1 MSRNDT
7 VTAGRAY
14 QRQFSV
20 PYPLAND
27 RSGRTWAR
35 WGVPY
40 QPVTVVVD
48 KRGRVAKR
56 VQGEVDAETLAA
68 VLTYLAAE
76 PA

>member
-7 VTAGRAY
+7 VAAGQAY
-14 QRQFSV
+14 QRQFDV

-27 RSGRTWAR
+27 RSGKTWAR
-35 WGVPY
+35 WDVPY

-56 VQGEVDAETLAA
+56 VQGEVDAESLAA
-68 VLTYLAAE
+68 MLTYLVAE
-76 PA
+76 PV

>member
-7 VTAGRAY
+7 VAAGQAY
-14 QRQFSV
+14 QRQFDV

-27 RSGRTWAR
+27 RSGKTWAR
-35 WGVPY
+35 WDVPY

-56 VQGEVDAETLAA
+56 VQGEVDAESLAA
-68 VLTYLAAE
+68 MLTYLVAE
-76 PA
+76 PL